1 MTGLN
6 HDSIQHLAD
15 AFGVFN
21 QFSEQLSASYQQL
34 EQRAARLTEELAA
47 ARSERLQQLAE
58 KERLA
63 NRLQRLLSALPV
75 GVLVLDG
82 AGVVRECN
90 PAAHTLLGQPLLNAD
105 WREISARAFDGR
117 RGAGREQALRDGR
130 SVSLSYNPLGEEP
143 GQIVVLTDVS
153 ETRALQDSLHRHE
166 RLASLGEMAA
176 SLAHQI
182 RTPLASAF
190 LYASQLAATYLD
202 HHETQRYAGKIV
214 ARLRHLESLVKDML
228 LFAKGGSAGTE
239 NIKLSALL
247 AELRQNVEA
256 QARTGGCELSVQD
269 RSCGATL
276 PGNQEALLSALQNLV
291 TNAIQACGAVQ
302 AAGGCIEIGADIE
315 RDADGMEMI
324 HLHVSDN
331 GPGVARELQQRIFE
345 PFFTTRTQGT
355 GLGLAV
361 VQAIAQAHQ
370 GKVWVEPRAG
380 GGSRFVMSLP
390 GAAREEDKPGMP
402 AEVMR
407 GRVKN
412 LRPAGQLNKDIA

>member
-6 HDSIQHLAD
+6 QLDSIQHLEH

-21 QFSEQLSASYQQL
+21 QFSEQLSTSYQQL
-34 EQRAARLTEELAA
+34 EQRVAQLTEELAA
-47 ARSERLQQLAE
+47 ARSERLRQLAE

-90 PAAHTLLGQPLLNAD
+90 PAAHTLLGRHLLDAD
-105 WREISARAFDGR
+105 WREIGACAFDGR
-117 RGAGREQALRDGR
+117 RGTGREQALRDGR
-130 SVSLSYNPLGEEP
+130 SVNLSYNPLGEEP

-190 LYASQLAATYLD
+190 LYASQLATAYFD
-202 HHETQRYAGKIV
+202 HQETQHYADKIV
-214 ARLRHLESLVKDML
+214 ARLRHLESLVRDML
-228 LFAKGGSAGTE
+228 LFAKGGRAGTE
-239 NIKLSALL
+239 NIEVSALL
-247 AELRQNVEA
+247 AGTRLNVEA
-256 QARTGGCELSVQD
+256 QARAGGCEVCVRNNAQ
-269 RSCGATL
+269 GAIL
-276 PGNQEALLSALQNLV
+276 AGNQEALYSALQNLV
-291 TNAIQACGAVQ
+291 TNAIQACSGAPT
-302 AAGGCIEIGADIE
+302 GGRIEIGADIE
-315 RDADGMEMI
+315 HDDSGADMI
-324 HLHVSDN
+324 HLYVSDN
-331 GPGVARELQQRIFE
+331 GPGVAPDLRQRIFE
-345 PFFTTRTQGT
+345 SFFTTRTQGT

-361 VQAIAQAHQ
+361 VRAVAQAHQ
-370 GKVWVEPRAG
+370 GKAWVEPRAE

-390 GAAREEDKPGMP
+390 RAAAQAGDQRYGSDEFGQQAATSLREITGDM
-402 AEVMR
+402 A
-407 GRVKN
+407 
-412 LRPAGQLNKDIA
+412 